1 MSLVISYAST
11 FIDLKD
17 LQSTTDPEILLG
29 KIKSMMLPIL
39 AVSLINL
46 LFTTIFQHYVLFNP
60 LGGSGSIFE
69 SALSALRYFIPY
81 LIIVVLLAF
90 FASVAILL
98 GFFVL
103 IVGALFALV
112 YVMALY
118 LLILPVLMAEGPSIG
133 NVISRTFSLM
143 HRNFWANI
151 GWVAVFIILLLVI
164 SVILSGIILL
174 PFSGSFFRTLMH
186 PEEAS
191 ALVDMTTNPLF
202 IGLSALASALT
213 FPLMPVF
220 SLILYFNGRADEE
233 KQAAHAV
240 SEPEE
245 NRLKV
250 EDLYA
255 RPIPEEKRDNTG
267 SQDNQDKPD
276 NQ

>member
-1 MSLVISYAST
+1 DSFLR
-11 FIDLKD
+11 
-17 LQSTTDPEILLG
+17 
-29 KIKSMMLPIL
+29 
-39 AVSLINL
+39 
-46 LFTTIFQHYVLFNP
+46 
-60 LGGSGSIFE
+60 
-69 SALSALRYFIPY
+69 ALRYFIPY

-103 IVGALFALV
+103 IIGALFALV

-118 LLILPVLMAEGPSIG
+118 LFILPVLMVEGPSIG

-143 HRNFWANI
+143 HRNFWNNI
-151 GWVAVFIILLLVI
+151 GWVAVFLVLLIVI

-174 PFSGSFFRTLMH
+174 PFAGSFFRTLLH
-186 PEEAS
+186 PEQAS
-191 ALVDMTTNPLF
+191 AMVEMTTNPLF

-233 KQAAHAV
+233 KKADQASNEAGG
-240 SEPEE
+240 E
-245 NRLKV
+245 RLKV

-255 RPIPEEKRDNTG
+255 KPYQEENKENPEN
-267 SQDNQDKPD
+267 PD
-276 NQ
+276 NK